1 MPEQKIV
8 TNDGEILSTI
18 SAKVPRWVE
27 DEILR
32 VCRETGLDLSKAVRI
47 ELIELA
53 KITKSQFKRGP
64 ALGPFLEHLEFR
76 AEQYTLFFEKR
87 R

>member
-1 MPEQKIV
+1 MPIP
-8 TNDGEILSTI
+8 DDSEILSTI

-47 ELIELA
+47 ELIEVA
-53 KITKSQFKRGP
+53 KITQQHFKRGP
-64 ALGPFLEHLEFR
+64 ALGPFLEHLEIR
-76 AEQYTLFFEKR
+76 PQQYNLFFEKR